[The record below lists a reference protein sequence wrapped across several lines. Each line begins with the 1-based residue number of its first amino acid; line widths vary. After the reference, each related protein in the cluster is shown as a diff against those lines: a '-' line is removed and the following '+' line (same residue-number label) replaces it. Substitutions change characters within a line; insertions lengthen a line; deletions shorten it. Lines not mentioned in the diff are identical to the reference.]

1 MQVDELGAITRFEYG
16 FYDLL
21 TAQIGPDGAR
31 TEYRYDRAR
40 RLIEV
45 VNPDGLNWRYAY
57 FADGRLQS
65 ETDFNGATTTYRYD
79 AAGRLAE
86 KSNAEGQSI
95 RYTYDAVG
103 RPVAE
108 ITGAA
113 EGSGAFEGEVT
124 RFRYG
129 ADGEVSEASN
139 AHGAGT
145 YSYDVA
151 FRVRVAVWDGQSV
164 TASLNAAGQL
174 VGVGSPS
181 GVRTEYAYDRRGVL
195 SGLTAAGRAVGLG
208 SDAAGWITRAEVG
221 RARVEREFDP
231 VGRLLNQSW
240 TASMEGRLFLG
251 PTPAAV
257 ERVLTGSSFGYRPD
271 GALSVRTVDQVKTR
285 YRLDGVGRVNA
296 VAVGGVVAERF
307 GYDASD
313 NIRTAVVGASGGA
326 ELWEYRGTLLVD
338 DGRSRYSYD
347 RAGRL
352 VRTVTRRLNRK
363 AEVWHYRWD
372 AYDRLRS
379 VTTPDGHSWVYGY
392 DTAGRRTRKANVGT
406 GEAVVFAWLGDQ
418 LLEQTATVGVGAGVT
433 TSWCYLPGAVAPLA
447 QVHAAVEAGVDVPLR
462 VGGAPAVSAV
472 CEGRMSWSQP
482 DVDRAFYA
490 LVTDHLGT
498 PTHVID
504 PASARVAGRAS
515 SGLWGQTTWTGE
527 VSTPL
532 RFPGQYFDGETGWHY
547 NRYRYYHPATGRYC
561 TADPLGLAPAPNPYG
576 YPRNPTVETDPLGL
590 MPCKPAPLRQ
600 VLKAWVNQSFTFGN
614 VKLLMDQKD
623 LEHILTRHHLHY
635 WDGSAKPVQT
645 FFAGSP
651 TPKELLDAISDILYD
666 NRDMIVNFGSR
677 QAFQIEGRVN
687 GMDHIVGI
695 FKGHIHQFYPVAK

>member
-1 MQVDELGAITRFEYG
+1 MPKGGVLQRVAADGTVRSWGYDGEGNCVLQVDELGAITRFEYG

-145 YSYDVA
+145 YSYDVTS
-151 FRVRVAVWDGQSV
+151 RVQVAVWDGQSV

-379 VTTPDGHSWVYGY
+379 VTTPDGHSWVM
-392 DTAGRRTRKANVGT
+392 
-406 GEAVVFAWLGDQ
+406 
-418 LLEQTATVGVGAGVT
+418 ATT
-433 TSWCYLPGAVAPLA
+433 PLA
-447 QVHAAVEAGVDVPLR
+447 G
-462 VGGAPAVSAV
+462 
-472 CEGRMSWSQP
+472 
-482 DVDRAFYA
+482 
-490 LVTDHLGT
+490 
-498 PTHVID
+498 
-504 PASARVAGRAS
+504 GRA
-515 SGLWGQTTWTGE
+515 
-527 VSTPL
+527 
-532 RFPGQYFDGETGWHY
+532 R
-547 NRYRYYHPATGRYC
+547 
-561 TADPLGLAPAPNPYG
+561 
-576 YPRNPTVETDPLGL
+576 PT
-590 MPCKPAPLRQ
+590 
-600 VLKAWVNQSFTFGN
+600 
-614 VKLLMDQKD
+614 
-623 LEHILTRHHLHY
+623 
-635 WDGSAKPVQT
+635 
-645 FFAGSP
+645 
-651 TPKELLDAISDILYD
+651 
-666 NRDMIVNFGSR
+666 
-677 QAFQIEGRVN
+677 
-687 GMDHIVGI
+687 
-695 FKGHIHQFYPVAK
+695 